1 MRRRIPDRYVRC
13 DEKSILK
20 PAKPVLLNRIGGAA
34 APPNFTLA
42 AEILLQP
49 VDLRSARILELRSRK
64 CHKAFISGAFRPFLW
79 PRRRRWRSRSTSPC
93 SFFPSCACKNTW
105 LPPQA
110 RCPARWRYPN
120 RSYFLLLRS
129 ARSALRCRR
138 QARPARTATGQGT
151 APTSRRARALWTR
164 RPRRRA
170 YTAG

>member
-13 DEKSILK
+13 DEKPILK
-20 PAKPVLLNRIGGAA
+20 PAKPVLLKESEGLLPLRFFPGCCNRAA
-34 APPNFTLA
+34 ARRFTIGPHPPG
-42 AEILLQP
+42 
-49 VDLRSARILELRSRK
+49 VRSQKRQ
-64 CHKAFISGAFRPFLW
+64 KAFISGAFRPFPW

-110 RCPARWRYPN
+110 RCQARWRCPN

-138 QARPARTATGQGT
+138 PARPARTATRRGT
-151 APTSRRARALWTR
+151 APTLRRARA
-164 RPRRRA
+164 
-170 YTAG
+170 